1 MTFKAWARTRPAPY
15 FVGHRGAGAV
25 IPEHSLPGYVQAV
38 EWSPAI
44 EVSVVRSAD
53 GELFCMHD
61 LTMDRTTTMAGK
73 VADLTSAQIDSARI
87 RVPRLGPRWSGEGMP
102 PVPRLEAV
110 LEAVAGRAVLCIE
123 AKDGKAFEPM
133 MEMLEAHKLLD
144 AVMVKATIGSSSLDQ
159 GRKRGLPLFGYLGSG
174 EDLTQDNFDKA
185 RLQLTGENDALILP
199 NRVSGALLED
209 DLLARARQA
218 CPTVWAYST
227 HRRSEVAYYYSRG
240 VSGFVSTCSGYTGG
254 VVKPLTAP
262 DWSQGIEPG
271 LLTLDPYSDTYA
283 IDWSEGA
290 GSITIGG
297 LGKPAFVTL
306 GDLGEMSYST
316 WELHVKAQV
325 AAPRTSDD
333 AAAMVVVCTQD
344 DANPAVGFG
353 SGYRAVWSLR
363 GELRI
368 EENAPAGAA
377 VLALAPGDPP
387 KPGSWVDL
395 VVRVSADK
403 ITLEVDSAVVV
414 ARDLRWRGGYVHV
427 GCGARAGKVSFSD
440 VSVA

>member
-1 MTFKAWARTRPAPY
+1 
-15 FVGHRGAGAV
+15 
-25 IPEHSLPGYVQAV
+25 
-38 EWSPAI
+38 
-44 EVSVVRSAD
+44 
-53 GELFCMHD
+53 
-61 LTMDRTTTMAGK
+61 
-73 VADLTSAQIDSARI
+73 
-87 RVPRLGPRWSGEGMP
+87 
-102 PVPRLEAV
+102 
-110 LEAVAGRAVLCIE
+110 
-123 AKDGKAFEPM
+123 
-133 MEMLEAHKLLD
+133 HKLLD

-227 HRRSEVAYYYSRG
+227 HRRSEVAYYYSRV

-254 VVKPLTAP
+254 VIKPLTAP

-333 AAAMVVVCTQD
+333 AAAMVETMRGTAPLLD
-344 DANPAVGFG
+344 RFVGCAM
-353 SGYRAVWSLR
+353 GYFAFMRAAGATSLMAEISAESLR
-363 GELRI
+363 NSVISRRFAEIDDNVRLTIRDELESAIARGEVPPIDDIDATIAPVMAATDGIALRQ
-368 EENAPAGAA
+368 
-377 VLALAPGDPP
+377 VGDPAMAP
-387 KPGSWVDL
+387 D
-395 VVRVSADK
+395 R
-403 ITLEVDSAVVV
+403 LEPVLRRMLAGMLGV
-414 ARDLRWRGGYVHV
+414 AP
-427 GCGARAGKVSFSD
+427 
-440 VSVA
+440 